1 MPPHRSGP
9 ARLLLQH
16 PPTNSTKEAAVR
28 YLKVLAIV
36 LFFFVGMVFFVQN
49 TPALSE
55 TIQLRLQILGM
66 RWVSIAF
73 PYYMLILIFFVLGT
87 LFTLA
92 FLLAEKI
99 RMNRELRA
107 CKHRIGVLQQELNS
121 LRHLPLEEER
131 YVSEEPVSQG

>member
-1 MPPHRSGP
+1 
-9 ARLLLQH
+9 
-16 PPTNSTKEAAVR
+16 VR

-36 LFFFVGMVFFVQN
+36 LFFFIGMVFFVQN
-49 TPALSE
+49 TPVLSE
-55 TIQLRLQILGM
+55 SIQLRLQILGV

-73 PYYMLILIFFVLGT
+73 PYYMLILIFFVLGA

-107 CKHRIGVLQQELNS
+107 CKHRIGALQQELNS

-131 YVSEEPVSQG
+131 YGSEEPVSQG

>member
-1 MPPHRSGP
+1 
-9 ARLLLQH
+9 
-16 PPTNSTKEAAVR
+16 VR

-36 LFFFVGMVFFVQN
+36 LFFFIGMVFFVQN

-55 TIQLRLQILGM
+55 SIQLRLQILGM

-73 PYYMLILIFFVLGT
+73 PYYMLILIFFVLGA